1 MIQFPLIR
9 LSLLG
14 LLTQLLISCATPQ
27 SSPKTQTESASRPD
41 SSPPHLSVFQAQR
54 VVLAAVDLLE
64 AGNEDQAKAD
74 LQRALAADPGNR
86 LAQNLLQQITVNPME
101 ALGRESFTYRVQP
114 NETLSRIAGR
124 FLGDIYSF
132 YILARYNDIKV
143 PRQVAGGQVIR
154 IPGKAPP
161 PGSLTPLPSIVTAA
175 ATSASPSPS
184 PSPSSPTEPSTGEK
198 TLRLAEQLEKSGDL
212 EEALTEY
219 RKAAGQDQ
227 PEASEKAEQIR
238 RRLLARHTASA
249 RTAFAKQ
256 DLDGAIQN
264 WDRVLTID
272 PSNEMAKLERQKA
285 ITLKEKVKA
294 FK

>member
-1 MIQFPLIR
+1 M
-9 LSLLG
+9 
-14 LLTQLLISCATPQ
+14 
-27 SSPKTQTESASRPD
+27 
-41 SSPPHLSVFQAQR
+41 
-54 VVLAAVDLLE
+54 AAVDLLE

-86 LAQNLLQQITVNPME
+86 LVQNLLQQITVNPME

-161 PGSLTPLPSIVTAA
+161 PGSLTPLPSTVTAA

-184 PSPSSPTEPSTGEK
+184 SPTEPSAGEK
-198 TLRLAEQLEKSGDL
+198 TMRLAEQLEKSGDL